1 MFKKDNLKFGLL
13 IGFVAPIVGLLI
25 YYVVQ
30 FRNVTSIPGFFYYV
44 VTEKALLTAVISV
57 LLVANAG
64 VFTWYVN
71 RRKDRTAKGVFIST
85 CIYGLAALIWKFVS

>member
-1 MFKKDNLKFGLL
+1 MFNKDNLRLGLL
-13 IGFVAPIVGLLI
+13 LGFVAPILGLLI
-25 YYVVQ
+25 YYAVQ
-30 FRNVTSIPGFFYYV
+30 FRNVTSLPGFFYYM

-71 RRKDRTAKGVFIST
+71 KRKDRTAKGVFIST
-85 CIYGLAALIWKFVS
+85 CIYGITALIWKFLS

>member
-13 IGFVAPIVGLLI
+13 LGFTAPIIGLLI

>member
-13 IGFVAPIVGLLI
+13 LGFIAPIVGLLI
-25 YYVVQ
+25 YYFVQ
-30 FRNVTSIPGFFYYV
+30 FRTVTSIPGFFYYV
-44 VTEKALLTAVISV
+44 VTERALLTAVISV

-71 RRKDRTAKGVFIST
+71 TRKDRTAKGVFIST
-85 CIYGLAALIWKFVS
+85 CIYGVVALIWKFVS

>member
-1 MFKKDNLKFGLL
+1 MFKKDQLRFGILL
-13 IGFVAPIVGLLI
+13 GFIAPVVGLLI
-25 YYVVQ
+25 YYFAQ

-71 RRKDRTAKGVFIST
+71 MRKDRTAKGVFIST
-85 CIYGLAALIWKFVS
+85 CIYGIAALIWKLVS

>member
-13 IGFVAPIVGLLI
+13 IGFVAPIIGLLI

>member
-13 IGFVAPIVGLLI
+13 IGFVAPIIGLLI

-71 RRKDRTAKGVFIST
+71 RRKDHTAKGAFIST

>member
-1 MFKKDNLKFGLL
+1 MLNKDNLRLGLL
-13 IGFVAPIVGLLI
+13 LGFLAPLLGLLI

-30 FRNVTSIPGFFYYV
+30 FRNVTSLPGFFYYILV
-44 VTEKALLTAVISV
+44 EKALLTAVISV

-71 RRKDRTAKGVFIST
+71 KRKDKTAKGVFIST
-85 CIYGLAALIWKFVS
+85 CIYGVTALVWKFLS

>member
-13 IGFVAPIVGLLI
+13 LGLTAPIVGLLI

>member
-1 MFKKDNLKFGLL
+1 MLNKDNLRFGLL
-13 IGFVAPIVGLLI
+13 LGFIAPVAGLLI
-25 YYVVQ
+25 YYLVQ
-30 FRNVTSIPGFFYYV
+30 FRNVTSLPGFFYFV

-71 RRKDRTAKGVFIST
+71 KRKDKTAKGVFIST
-85 CIYGLAALIWKFVS
+85 CIYGLTALISKFVS

>member
-1 MFKKDNLKFGLL
+1 MFKKDQLRFGILL
-13 IGFVAPIVGLLI
+13 GFIAPVVGLLI
-25 YYVVQ
+25 YYFAQ

-44 VTEKALLTAVISV
+44 VTEKALLTAVTSV

-71 RRKDRTAKGVFIST
+71 MRKDRTAKGVFIST
-85 CIYGLAALIWKFVS
+85 CIYGIAALIWKFVS